1 MLDIIFFLLKT
12 IGIILAIVIGIII
25 LLLLTILFVP
35 IRYRIEG
42 KKEDIFQ
49 LNAKVS
55 WFLRILYCGIS
66 YTRNQ
71 LIIKVRIFGKL
82 FYDSSAIKG
91 AEEEKK
97 KRRKFKSKKSK
108 KSKKRNKTS
117 NNKIKNT
124 NDSDHNHFESDTKT
138 VKEHTEKV
146 NDIVNE
152 STNYVTHKV
161 KEEADE
167 FLSQDNNLEVKEQK
181 VERALEKSENVAST
195 ITLNDKELK
204 EQEKGFIYKIKKIWR
219 TFIHIPN
226 KIKTFFHQLYLR
238 VKDISL
244 KITLLWKKW
253 ERIKLFYETNRLE
266 IIKIWNSIKK
276 IVKHILPKKLS
287 ARVEFG
293 TEDPAAT
300 GQLLGL
306 LAVFYGY
313 YGNSVQLEP
322 NFQEE
327 ILQGEVFCKGRIR
340 LFTLLIICIKLIV
353 DKNFR
358 RLIKN
363 FNRFK
368 EEL

>member
-1 MLDIIFFLLKT
+1 MLDIIFFLFKT

-35 IRYRIEG
+35 IRYRIEV

-49 LNAKVS
+49 LNGKVS

-91 AEEEKK
+91 AKEEKK
-97 KRRKFKSKKSK
+97 KRRKFKSKK
-108 KSKKRNKTS
+108 R
-117 NNKIKNT
+117 
-124 NDSDHNHFESDTKT
+124 SDTQT

-226 KIKTFFHQLYLR
+226 KIKTFFHQLFLR

-244 KITLLWKKW
+244 KISLLWKKW

-266 IIKIWNSIKK
+266 IVKIWNSIKK
-276 IVKHILPKKLS
+276 IVKHILPKKFS
-287 ARVEFG
+287 AKVEFG
-293 TEDPAAT
+293 TEDPATT